1 MAIVLFGLTGGVA
14 SGKSTVASRFR
25 ERGLPVIDA
34 DALAR
39 KLVEPGSEGL
49 AAVVEAFG
57 AGVLTPDGALD
68 RKALAAC
75 VFGDAA
81 QRERLNQLLHPRVRR
96 LTRREAD
103 RLEREGEPL
112 ACYEAALLVEN
123 GLERELRPL
132 VVVAAPVEL
141 QLVRLMRRDG
151 LSESE
156 ARQRLGA
163 QLPLERKI
171 AVADHLVDSSGTLE
185 QTRGRADV
193 VLEQIRL
200 EVAQGRW
207 RKVR

>member
-14 SGKSTVASRFR
+14 SGKSTVAAHFR

-49 AAVVEAFG
+49 AVVVEAFG
-57 AGVLTPDGALD
+57 AGVLTPEGALD
-68 RKALAAC
+68 RKALAAR
-75 VFGDAA
+75 VFADATE
-81 QRERLNQLLHPRVRR
+81 RERLNQLLHPRVRR

-123 GLERELRPL
+123 GLQAELRPL

-141 QLVRLMRRDG
+141 QLARLMRRDG
-151 LSESE
+151 LSETE

-171 AVADHLVDSSGTLE
+171 AVADHVVDSSGTLE
-185 QTRGRADV
+185 QTRERADL

-207 RKVR
+207 RRER